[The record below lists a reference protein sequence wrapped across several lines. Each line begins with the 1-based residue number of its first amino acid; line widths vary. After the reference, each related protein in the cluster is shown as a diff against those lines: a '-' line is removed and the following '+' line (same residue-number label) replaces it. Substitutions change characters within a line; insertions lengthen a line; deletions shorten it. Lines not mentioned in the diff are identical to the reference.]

1 MVKENTFKYSLKYLI
16 KYICVSQMY
25 TPETCL
31 QSAQSFSIFLV
42 SQNADILRALEVEG
56 RVFEKETYTC
66 DLLRFFSLDPFAC
79 FWSIRA
85 TPPLENQKLKIAE
98 CGMIE
103 LQGPCPEL
111 SDDKCQQ

>member
-16 KYICVSQMY
+16 KYICVSLMY

-42 SQNADILRALEVEG
+42 SGNADILRALEVEG

-66 DLLRFFSLDPFAC
+66 DLLRFFSRDPFAC

-85 TPPLENQKLKIAE
+85 TPPLENQKWKIAE
-98 CGMIE
+98 CGVIRVTRA
-103 LQGPCPEL
+103 LP
-111 SDDKCQQ
+111 

>member
-16 KYICVSQMY
+16 KCICVLQMY

-42 SQNADILRALEVEG
+42 SGNTDILRALKVEG

-66 DLLRFFSLDPFAC
+66 DLLRFFSLDPYAC
-79 FWSIRA
+79 FWSIKA
-85 TPPLENQKLKIAE
+85 TPPLENQKLRIAE

-103 LQGPCPEL
+103 LQGSCT
-111 SDDKCQQ
+111 DDKCQQ